1 MLIWSCEGIIL
12 KVCVVFFIKWVY
24 NCNERKCH
32 KWQKKSMEDNMR
44 EIKRE
49 IYMTK
54 LINRKEN
61 GLIKILTGIRR
72 CGKSYLLDP
81 LFKNYLLASG
91 IKEDHIIK
99 LELDK
104 DKNKMYHDSKKL
116 DNYIKSLIKDDKM
129 YYILLDEIQLVD
141 GFEYVLNG
149 FLYERNLDVY
159 VTGSNSKFLS
169 SDIITEFRGR
179 GDEIRVF
186 PLSFAE
192 FCMAFDGD
200 KYEAWNEYVL
210 YGGLPLIL
218 SKKTDEEKSQ
228 YLKGLFEQT
237 YIKDII
243 ERNNVQR
250 IDIIDSMINMLASSV
265 GSLTNPK
272 KMYDTFVS
280 NGEKELSSNTVNL
293 YLRYIE
299 DSFIVNKSDRYDVK
313 GKKYIQSPQ
322 KYYFSDVGLRNA
334 RLNFRQQEE
343 NHIME
348 NIIYNELIIR
358 GYNVDVGVVE
368 IRDSSGGRKQL
379 EVDFVCN
386 LGNKRYYVQSALN
399 LDTREKTIQEER
411 PLMNINDNFRKIIVV
426 KDNMKHWYT
435 EEGILVIGILEF
447 LLNKDSLDY

>member
-1 MLIWSCEGIIL
+1 M
-12 KVCVVFFIKWVY
+12 K
-24 NCNERKCH
+24 
-32 KWQKKSMEDNMR
+32 
-44 EIKRE
+44 EIKRDV
-49 IYMTK
+49 YLNK
-54 LINRKEN
+54 LISRKEN
-61 GLIKILTGIRR
+61 GLIKIITGIRR

-81 LFKNYLLASG
+81 LFKNSLLESG
-91 IKEDHIIK
+91 VKPDHIIK

-104 DKNKMYHDSKKL
+104 EENTKYRDSHEL
-116 DNYIKSLIKDDKM
+116 NEYIKSQIKDKDM
-129 YYILLDEIQLVD
+129 YYILLDEIQMVE
-141 GFEYVLNG
+141 GFESVLNS

-179 GDEIRVF
+179 GDEIKVF

-192 FCMAFDGD
+192 YVEAFKGD
-200 KYEAWNEYVL
+200 KQDAWNEYVL

-218 SKKTDEEKSQ
+218 SKKTDEEKSK
-228 YLKGLFEQT
+228 YLKDLFDQT

-243 ERNNVQR
+243 ERNSIQR
-250 IDIIDSMINMLASSV
+250 VDILDSIINMLASSV

-272 KMYDTFVS
+272 KIYDTFVS
-280 NGEKELSSNTVNL
+280 NGEKEISSNTVNS
-293 YLRYIE
+293 YIKYIE

-313 GKKYIQSPQ
+313 GKKYIQTPQ
-322 KYYFSDVGLRNA
+322 KYYFSDIGLRNA

-348 NIIYNELIIR
+348 NIIYNELLLR

-368 IRDSSGGRKQL
+368 LREGNQRKQL

-411 PLMNINDNFRKIIVV
+411 PLMNINDNFKKIIVV
-426 KDNMKHWYT
+426 KDTMKHWIT
-435 EEGILVIGILEF
+435 EEGILVVGIQEF
-447 LLNKDSLDY
+447 LLDKNSLDL